1 MLINNIKLIQKTL
14 AAADFTQPSP
24 GFLSPPALKPWI
36 FHMLCKYINNCTART
51 HLNAYIYIYM
61 IHNDPKFSP
70 GERAFNL
77 SHQTDVKPDAS

>member
-1 MLINNIKLIQKTL
+1 MKEATCVNKQHKTY
-14 AAADFTQPSP
+14 
-24 GFLSPPALKPWI
+24 FLSPPALKPWI
-36 FHMLCKYINNCTART
+36 FHMLGKYINNCTART
-51 HLNAYIYIYM
+51 HLNAYMCIYIYIHIYM